1 MIILVLSL
9 GMDTLMMSTSLRIL
23 QTKEKV
29 KIALMFAYAEE
40 LIPFLGLLI
49 GKAAGHIMMVRHH

>member
-1 MIILVLSL
+1 MIILILSL

-29 KIALMFAYAEE
+29 KIAWMFAYAEA

-49 GKAAGHIMMVRHH
+49 GKAAGPL